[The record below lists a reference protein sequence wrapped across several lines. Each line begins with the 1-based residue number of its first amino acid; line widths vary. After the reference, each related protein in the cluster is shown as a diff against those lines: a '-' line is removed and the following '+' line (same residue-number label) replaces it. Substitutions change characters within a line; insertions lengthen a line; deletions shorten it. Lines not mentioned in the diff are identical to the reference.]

1 LRSNF
6 CSTRD
11 ATYNEEEGY
20 VRMFLRGRPVILHAP
35 LAVAP
40 SYDINKVATAPQ
52 QRLKLEWVYP
62 FLAQP
67 H

>member
-1 LRSNF
+1 
-6 CSTRD
+6 
-11 ATYNEEEGY
+11 
-20 VRMFLRGRPVILHAP
+20 MFLRGRPVILHAP

-62 FLAQP
+62 FLAASLAAGVRP
-67 H
+67 ITITRAN